1 MLLIC
6 MMKSFINYLFIFGI
20 VSVVICSC
28 VKKTTYP
35 KDPQIEYKD
44 FFPFAGDSGE
54 IQIKFT
60 DGDGNIGAQEEDTT
74 RNLFVTY
81 YYLDTITNAYTGF
94 YDTNFNDTLRT
105 GYVVRAPADSYEGK
119 PISGEVSVRLQQYRH
134 SKKIKNVKYVIYL
147 FDKEGNKSN
156 VVTTPELSVP

>member
-1 MLLIC
+1 MLLIRI
-6 MMKSFINYLFIFGI
+6 MKSFINYLFIFGI
-20 VSVVICSC
+20 VSVVVFSC

-44 FFPFAGDSGE
+44 FFPFQGDSGE

-60 DGDGNIGAQEEDTT
+60 DGDGNIGAQAEDTT

-81 YYLDTITNAYTGF
+81 YYLDTLTHRYVGYYSQI
-94 YDTNFNDTLRT
+94 FNDTLRT
-105 GYVVRAPADSYEGK
+105 GYVVRAPSDSYEGK

-147 FDKEGNKSN
+147 YDKDGNKSN
-156 VVTTPELSVP
+156 VITTPELSVP

>member
-1 MLLIC
+1 MK
-6 MMKSFINYLFIFGI
+6 KSFVNYLFFSGLLGMI
-20 VSVVICSC
+20 VLSC

-44 FFPFAGDSGE
+44 FFPFPGDSGE

-60 DGDGNIGAQEEDTT
+60 DGDGNIGVSAEDTT
-74 RNLFVTY
+74 RTLFVTY
-81 YYLDTITNAYTGF
+81 YYKDTISQKYVG
-94 YDTNFNDTLRT
+94 YYSQIFNDTLRT
-105 GYVVRAPADSYEGK
+105 GYVVRAPEDSYQGK

-147 FDKEGNKSN
+147 YDKDGNKSN

>member
-1 MLLIC
+1 MKKSFVSYLFFSLLIG
-6 MMKSFINYLFIFGI
+6 L
-20 VSVVICSC
+20 VVLSC

-60 DGDGNIGAQEEDTT
+60 DGDGNIGVSQEDTT
-74 RNLFVTY
+74 RTLFITY
-81 YYLDTITNAYTGF
+81 YYKDTISQKYVG
-94 YDTNFNDTLRT
+94 YYSQIFNDTLRT
-105 GYVVRAPADSYEGK
+105 GYVVRAPEDSYQGK

-147 FDKEGNKSN
+147 YDKDGNKSN